1 MDHFRGLLHIPS
13 QLLRDAASAP
23 MDVSEGLEGLSA
35 ENRGVYA
42 GTVVRRMQ
50 TRKRLGDYAVERRKK
65 VTA

>member
-1 MDHFRGLLHIPS
+1 
-13 QLLRDAASAP
+13 

-35 ENRGVYA
+35 ENWDAYA
-42 GTVVRRMQ
+42 GTVVRHMQ

>member
-1 MDHFRGLLHIPS
+1 
-13 QLLRDAASAP
+13 

-35 ENRGVYA
+35 ENWDAYA